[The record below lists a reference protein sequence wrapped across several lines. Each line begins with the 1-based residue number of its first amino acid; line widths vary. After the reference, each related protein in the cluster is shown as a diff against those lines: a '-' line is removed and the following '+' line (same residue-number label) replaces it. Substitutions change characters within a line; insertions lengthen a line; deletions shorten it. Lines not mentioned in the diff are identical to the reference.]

1 MTLAL
6 LRCFLSFHPTARKPD
21 MEEQRQP
28 GRRRR
33 AMLGGVLAAVAVAVA
48 LPASGAFADGD
59 SSGPEASG
67 GVQSAPVQDQRD
79 QGPRDRDCPEKRD
92 GQGGSSGSEDAIE
105 L

>member
-1 MTLAL
+1 
-6 LRCFLSFHPTARKPD
+6 

-33 AMLGGVLAAVAVAVA
+33 AMLAGVLAAVAVAVA

-59 SSGPEASG
+59 SSGPEASGG

>member
-1 MTLAL
+1 
-6 LRCFLSFHPTARKPD
+6 

-33 AMLGGVLAAVAVAVA
+33 GVIAGVLAAVAVAVA
-48 LPASGAFADGD
+48 LPASGALAGG
-59 SSGPEASG
+59 SSGSQDSG
-67 GVQSAPVQDQRD
+67 GGVESAPVQDRRD

-92 GQGGSSGSEDAIE
+92 GQGGRSGSEEAIE